1 MRKKVVCMICTI
13 VLSLSVVG
21 CGAQKTNDSSSKAES
36 VVSETEASS
45 VAEVTADSSAD
56 EEIDPQ
62 LKADCEYVISYYT
75 KLVDM
80 MKAMAVDGVDKNDP
94 EIQKE
99 YEYLTS
105 NKDQVEATKDKLGKI
120 DQSTLNQAELD
131 YYKEIAAEANVL
143 ASELN
148 KYSELYNAQ
157 NDDSSENG
165 DSDTG
170 EVDPKFKETMDSYE
184 AFFDE
189 YVEFMKKYSESNDVM
204 SMLTDYTNYLS
215 KYADVMKKLNSI
227 DKSKLSAA
235 DAAYYTEVSARISK
249 KLLEVAS

>member
-1 MRKKVVCMICTI
+1 MRKKVVCMICFI

-36 VVSETEASS
+36 AVSETEASS

-62 LKADCEYVISYYT
+62 LKADFEYVVDYHT

-80 MKAMAVDGVDKNDP
+80 VKAVVVDGVDENDP

-99 YEYLTS
+99 YKYLTS
-105 NKDQVEATKDKLGKI
+105 NKDQVTATKDKLGKI
-120 DQSTLNQAELD
+120 DKSTFNKAELD
-131 YYKEIAAEANVL
+131 YYNEKVDEVDKLAAEFK
-143 ASELN
+143 E
-148 KYSELYNAQ
+148 YSEKYNSE
-157 NDDSSENG
+157 NNDSSENG